1 MKAPNRVNNLA
12 RLTKL
17 FQSVPYRTALNDTTQ
32 HIRHPPQN
40 ATYMTRDPTAHDLDI
55 MYTRFVRFRL
65 RHYRVSVRVH
75 TQKVTECSPLATLG
89 HTHTHH
95 GTHTNLPPSRKQ
107 HHRAPRTYLLSHWLL
122 CPAEPLT
129 SMLRAQPRRLPRETT
144 TGPMP
149 SAALALPLSQKVS
162 TSPSPSRSSASSSSS
177 CLAISR
183 ASSSLAP
190 SARVVRYRRPLPR
203 RCHSPGRTPAVIH

>member
-65 RHYRVSVRVH
+65 RHYRVRVH

-89 HTHTHH
+89 HTHTHTM
-95 GTHTNLPPSRKQ
+95 GHTQ
-107 HHRAPRTYLLSHWLL
+107 TYH
-122 CPAEPLT
+122 
-129 SMLRAQPRRLPRETT
+129 LRANNITGRRAYILAQPLAPLSCGTTHVHVESCNHAAPSPRNND
-144 TGPMP
+144 GPTMP
-149 SAALALPLSQKVS
+149 PAALALPLSQKVS

-183 ASSSLAP
+183 ASSSSCAVGSRRIP
-190 SARVVRYRRPLPR
+190 SPAAASSLP
-203 RCHSPGRTPAVIH
+203 